1 MTHVSKNK
9 TYTFQE
15 DDICL
20 VAYPK
25 SGNNFLLFLVSML
38 LYQTKMDWSTKG
50 KMIQNVSSKPIENLP
65 SPHLVWSHKSYDPN
79 YPKVIYLV
87 RDPRDIVI
95 SYYHHF
101 QKYYGETRDFD
112 EFFDAFMKG
121 SIGPGRW
128 DRNIEGWL
136 NKQATIKNG
145 FLLIKYEDLLES
157 TSKEARRITNFLN
170 VDRSE
175 KEINEAVNW
184 ASFDNMK
191 ALEKKQNT
199 HLNGNS
205 VNPEIAFV
213 REGKANKWKSVLS
226 RAQQQQISQQFNK
239 TLTRLGYDIST

>member
-1 MTHVSKNK
+1 MSTK
-9 TYTFQE
+9 TKYTFQE

-25 SGNNFLLFLVSML
+25 SGNNFLLFLVAML

-50 KMIQNVSSKPIENLP
+50 KMVQNVSSEPIENLP
-65 SPHLVWSHKSYDPN
+65 SPHLVWSHNSYDPN

-101 QKYYGETRDFD
+101 QRYHGKMRNFD
-112 EFFDAFMKG
+112 KFFHAFMGG
-121 SIGPGRW
+121 SIGPGMW
-128 DRNIEGWL
+128 DRNIASWL
-136 NKQATIKNG
+136 DNREKIKNG
-145 FLLIKYEDLLES
+145 FLLIKYEDLLEN
-157 TSKEARRITNFLN
+157 TAKEAHRIANFLN
-170 VDRSE
+170 VDRTE
-175 KEINEAVNW
+175 KEINEAVDW

-199 HLNGNS
+199 HVSGNS
-205 VNPEIAFV
+205 PLADPNIAFV
-213 REGKANKWKSVLS
+213 REGQANKWKSVLS
-226 RAQQQQISQQFNK
+226 QEQQQQINQKFHK